1 MTFVTE
7 VNGHDTNG
15 RKRASGAAAATQQ
28 LVQQQHSMHSL
39 DRVRASRWH
48 CAAGDALFA
57 YCTASLKAH
66 FCKGPIPSRVVSGSV
81 RLRPFGA
88 RRVN

>member
-39 DRVRASRWH
+39 DRVRALELGRSQEQARAG
-48 CAAGDALFA
+48 AA
-57 YCTASLKAH
+57 ASERAQRASEFGLLQ
-66 FCKGPIPSRVVSGSV
+66 GPCSV
-81 RLRPFGA
+81 TRSFR
-88 RRVN
+88 